1 MARRRGVCGEAVWL
15 CGSTV
20 STAWRRL
27 RAAPHSWSNC
37 CCVLCIN
44 RSHFQSENNL
54 VVVANCAC
62 PLLSIH
68 SNLRINWWST
78 DQNYDLLRYVGKRF
92 WELYF
97 LVSVTMGCLNQVDI
111 KRRSLIHDIQRV
123 LLPPFREG
131 GAVFDWPHD
140 CCFPSV
146 KFGIMITWL
155 SYFSFSKA
163 FWKAWLM

>member
-20 STAWRRL
+20 STAWRGDGG
-27 RAAPHSWSNC
+27 APHSWSNC

-78 DQNYDLLRYVGKRF
+78 DQNYDLLRYGGKKF

-97 LVSVTMGCLNQVDI
+97 LVSVWLTSWLLFSISKIWDYDHVTFILFLFKSILESMAYVGYMWSKLKIFHVLIYVLCITGTDI
-111 KRRSLIHDIQRV
+111 
-123 LLPPFREG
+123 
-131 GAVFDWPHD
+131 
-140 CCFPSV
+140 C
-146 KFGIMITWL
+146 
-155 SYFSFSKA
+155 
-163 FWKAWLM
+163 